1 MLDSSKFSNLFFYKK
16 IIIVLMRNGFG
27 FNTNL
32 IETNVLNLRV
42 VLSLVVSQVGEVLKN
57 RLDDRR
63 KIILSILQEADK
75 KKEQLR
81 QQLEEARKAIKEAQL
96 MAKDI
101 RDQSLQAVEKEN
113 YTAEQKLKEDLK
125 RFQENSQ
132 QIIKLERQRTLQVVT
147 QYIADL
153 ALKEAEDRLLKTLES
168 RGQVST
174 KQKELNEIHVQE
186 TFRKLKRRSNLILLF
201 NIYNFFFLSW

>member
-81 QQLEEARKAIKEAQL
+81 QQLEEARKAVEEAQL